1 MRSLLLAGFTALAFA
16 SAAHAQNARESGLTG
31 QTLVKLC
38 TPSDPKSVEACEAYI
53 NGVADSA
60 YFYQVLRPANGSKG
74 PPLPGYLCIPPA
86 TTGQQLREK
95 VVGYVQSKQDQG
107 SRAAS
112 GVVLRA
118 LDESFKCP
126 AAPKAAPKP

>member
-1 MRSLLLAGFTALAFA
+1 MRTVVIVALAALAF
-16 SAAHAQNARESGLTG
+16 SSTAQAQTARESGLTG

-38 TPSDPKSVEACEAYI
+38 TPADPKSVEGCEAYI

-74 PPLPGYLCIPPA
+74 PPLPGYLCIPPP
-86 TTGQQLREK
+86 TTGAQLREK
-95 VVGYVQSKQDQG
+95 IVAYVQSKPDQG

-118 LDESFKCP
+118 LDEAYRCP
-126 AAPKAAPKP
+126 ATPKAAAKP